1 MPDLDKHSCN
11 DYFEQEI
18 NRQSAIELKV
28 ARPSTCTLAWYI
40 SQGLN
45 QLMQILVVGSVLHRP
60 DRGGGIFA
68 VNCVSS
74 LQSSK
79 FPPLKALS
87 LGKTLAV

>member
-45 QLMQILVVGSVLHRP
+45 QLMQILVVGSVLYRP
-60 DRGGGIFA
+60 DGGGGFLQWT
-68 VNCVSS
+68 VFLPYSQVS
-74 LQSSK
+74 
-79 FPPLKALS
+79 FPPK
-87 LGKTLAV
+87 GFEPG